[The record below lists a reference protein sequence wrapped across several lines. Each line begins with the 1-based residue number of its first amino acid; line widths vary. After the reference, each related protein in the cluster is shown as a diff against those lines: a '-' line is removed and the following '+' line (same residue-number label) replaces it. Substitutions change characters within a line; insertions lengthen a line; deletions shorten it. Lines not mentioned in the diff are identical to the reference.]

1 MSAIYQYSI
10 IRFLPF
16 ADLGEFANIG
26 IVALDS
32 QNKILEFRL
41 ARAKFR
47 RLREFFGE
55 DAYRAYGTAIE
66 HLRLEL
72 AYFTKSGEF
81 WANWKPERAF
91 SHLTRKHES
100 SIIFS
105 EVRTLLSKDHI
116 GDVVDMLFAR
126 LIERQRQ
133 EAHDLDLIKDIRHE
147 LAANGIKGFRA
158 IRVVDDVVPVTFPLA
173 HRNGKLNAIQPMVFT
188 QKTPLAVFDHGAMW
202 KRRLTYLLD
211 RGKIEDKS
219 VLLAID
225 PPVADASSSIQSAYK
240 EALNEIK
247 SLPFEAV
254 TAEIGGR
261 INHRIIEFAEAAVP
275 PRHSLFN

>member
-26 IVALDS
+26 IIALDS
-32 QNKILEFRL
+32 QNKILQFRL

-55 DAYRAYGTAIE
+55 DAYRAYGAAIE

-72 AYFTKSGEF
+72 ASLAAGDGF
-81 WANWKPERAF
+81 WMNWDPGRAF
-91 SHLTRKHES
+91 SHLTRRHES
-100 SIIFS
+100 SIVFS
-105 EVRTLLSKDHI
+105 EVRTLLSKEHI
-116 GDVVDMLFAR
+116 GDVVDGLFTR

-133 EAHDLDLIKDIRHE
+133 EAHDLDLIRDIRHQ
-147 LAANGIKGFRA
+147 LVASGIRGFRA

-173 HRNGKLNAIQPMVFT
+173 HRNGDLNAIQPMVFS

-202 KRRLTYLLD
+202 KRRLAYLLD
-211 RGKIEDKS
+211 RGKIRHGS
-219 VLLAID
+219 VLLAVD
-225 PPVADASSSIQSAYK
+225 PPAVDAGNSLRVAYAESMK
-240 EALNEIK
+240 EIS
-247 SLPFEAV
+247 SLPFDV
-254 TAEIGGR
+254 VDAEIGGQ
-261 INHRIIEFAEAAVP
+261 INHKIIEFAEAVAP
-275 PRHSLFN
+275 PSYSLFN

>member
-10 IRFLPF
+10 IRFLPY

-32 QNKILEFRL
+32 ENRILQFRL
-41 ARAKFR
+41 ARARFR

-55 DAYRAYGTAIE
+55 DAYRAYGSAIE

-72 AYFTKSGEF
+72 ASVATGDGF
-81 WANWKPERAF
+81 WTNWEPVKAF
-91 SHLTRKHES
+91 AHLTRRHES
-100 SIIFS
+100 SIVFS

-116 GDVVDMLFAR
+116 GDVVDALFTR

-133 EAHDLDLIKDIRHE
+133 EGHDLDLIKDIRHE
-147 LAANGIKGFRA
+147 LVANGIKGFRA
-158 IRVVDDVVPVTFPLA
+158 IRVADDVVPVTFPLA
-173 HRNGKLNAIQPMVFT
+173 HRNGTLNAIQPMVFT

-202 KRRLTYLLD
+202 KRRLSYLLNQ
-211 RGKIEDKS
+211 GKIEDNS
-219 VLLAID
+219 ILLAID
-225 PPVADASSSIQSAYK
+225 PPVIDASRALQSAYA
-240 EALNEIK
+240 EAMNEIR

-254 TAEIGGR
+254 TAEVSGR
-261 INHRIIEFAEAAVP
+261 INHRIIEFAEAAAP
-275 PRHSLFN
+275 PRYSLFH

>member
-1 MSAIYQYSI
+1 MYQYSI

-32 QNKILEFRL
+32 QNKALQFRL
-41 ARAKFR
+41 ARPKFR

-55 DAYRAYGTAIE
+55 DAYRAYGSAIE

-72 AYFTKSGEF
+72 ASLTAGDGF
-81 WANWKPERAF
+81 WASWEPERAF
-91 SHLTRKHES
+91 SHLTRRHES

-105 EVRTLLSKDHI
+105 EVRTLLSKDRI
-116 GDVVDMLFAR
+116 GDVVDTLFTR

-133 EAHDLDLIKDIRHE
+133 EGHDLDLIKDIRHE
-147 LAANGIKGFRA
+147 LVANGIKGFRA
-158 IRVVDDVVPVTFPLA
+158 IRVADEVVPVTFPLA
-173 HRNGKLNAIQPMVFT
+173 HRNDTLNAIQPMVFT

-202 KRRLTYLLD
+202 RRRLAYLLD
-211 RGKIEDKS
+211 RGKISDKS
-219 VLLAID
+219 VLLAVD
-225 PPVADASSSIQSAYK
+225 PPAADAGRSLQSAYG
-240 EALNEIK
+240 EAMNEIN

-254 TAEIGGR
+254 TAEVSGR
-261 INHRIIEFAEAAVP
+261 INHRIIEFAEATVP
-275 PRHSLFN
+275 PRYSFFN

>member
-1 MSAIYQYSI
+1 MTAIYQYSI

-32 QNKILEFRL
+32 QNKILQFKL
-41 ARAKFR
+41 ARSKFR

-55 DAYRAYGTAIE
+55 DAYRAYGAAIE

-72 AYFTKSGEF
+72 ASLTSGDRF
-81 WANWKPERAF
+81 WATWEPERAF
-91 SHLTRKHES
+91 SHLTRRHES

-105 EVRTLLSKDHI
+105 DVRTLLSKDQI
-116 GDVVDMLFAR
+116 ADVVDTLFTR

-133 EAHDLDLIKDIRHE
+133 EGHDLDLIKDIRHE
-147 LAANGIKGFRA
+147 LVSNGIRGFRA
-158 IRVVDDVVPVTFPLA
+158 IRVTDDVVPVTFPLA
-173 HRNGKLNAIQPMVFT
+173 HRNGTLNAIQPMVFT

-202 KRRLTYLLD
+202 KRRLAYLLSQK
-211 RGKIEDKS
+211 KIEDRS

-225 PPVADASSSIQSAYK
+225 PPLADASSSILSAYA
-240 EALNEIK
+240 EAMNEFS
-247 SLPFEAV
+247 SLPFETV
-254 TAEIGGR
+254 TAEVCGR

-275 PRHSLFN
+275 PRYSFLN

>member
-26 IVALDS
+26 IVALDT
-32 QNKILEFRL
+32 QNKILQFRL
-41 ARAKFR
+41 ARRRFR

-55 DAYRAYGTAIE
+55 DAYRAYGAAIE

-72 AYFTKSGEF
+72 ASLTAGNGF
-81 WANWKPERAF
+81 WTNWEPERAF
-91 SHLTRKHES
+91 SHLTRRHES
-100 SIIFS
+100 SIVFS
-105 EVRTLLSKDHI
+105 DVRTLLSKDYV
-116 GDVVDMLFAR
+116 GDVVDTLFTR

-147 LAANGIKGFRA
+147 LIANGIKGFRA
-158 IRVVDDVVPVTFPLA
+158 IRVADEVVPVTFPLA
-173 HRNGKLNAIQPMVFT
+173 HRNGELNAIQPMVFT
-188 QKTPLAVFDHGAMW
+188 QKTPLAVFDHGTMW
-202 KRRLTYLLD
+202 KRRLSYLLD
-211 RGKIEDKS
+211 RGKIGDKS

-225 PPVADASSSIQSAYK
+225 PPPADASTSLLSAYG
-240 EALNEIK
+240 EAMNEIN

-254 TAEIGGR
+254 TAEVGGR
-261 INHRIIEFAEAAVP
+261 INHRIIEFAEAAIP
-275 PRHSLFN
+275 PRYSFLN

>member
-41 ARAKFR
+41 ARSRFR

-55 DAYRAYGTAIE
+55 DAYRAYGAAIE

-72 AYFTKSGEF
+72 ASFTMSGGF
-81 WANWKPERAF
+81 WANWNPERAF

-116 GDVVDMLFAR
+116 GDVVDMLFTR

-147 LAANGIKGFRA
+147 LVANGIKGFRA

-202 KRRLTYLLD
+202 KRRLMYLLD
-211 RGKIEDKS
+211 QGKIEDKS
-219 VLLAID
+219 ILLAVD
-225 PPVADASSSIQSAYK
+225 PPVADASRSLQSAYT
-240 EALNEIK
+240 EAMNEIK

-261 INHRIIEFAEAAVP
+261 INHRIIEFAEAAAP
-275 PRHSLFN
+275 PRHSFFN